1 MENTMPR
8 ILIIADPLTDSDAPV
23 LLDERVPTRDLANG
37 DFADQLVE
45 RIGWALVD
53 AESAEGGSS

>member
-1 MENTMPR
+1 MPR

-23 LLDERVPTRDLANG
+23 LLDERVPTSDLAKGNS
-37 DFADQLVE
+37 AEQLVE

-53 AESAEGGSS
+53 AERAEGNSP

>member
-8 ILIIADPLTDSDAPV
+8 ILIIADPVGQSDAPV
-23 LLDERVPTRDLANG
+23 LLDERIPTADLARG
-37 DFADQLVE
+37 HSADQLVE

-53 AESAEGGSS
+53 ADSAEPSAP